1 MKKYVVIK
9 PEDIVCIGVVTLFL
23 LAACVVSTMD
33 YEAEERQ
40 AQLHCDMVKI
50 FIESD
55 GEYGWPDYNNTAE
68 ACDGT

>member
-1 MKKYVVIK
+1 MKNYIVNLYVVA
-9 PEDIVCIGVVTLFL
+9 VTLF
-23 LAACVVSTMD
+23 AVVMACVVGSMD